1 MSVKNLVFTRI
12 DDRLI
17 HGQVCAAWLH
27 AYSNVEHILVIDD
40 KTREDPFMQE
50 MFSLLVPTGITI
62 KICSISEAVEILQK
76 GLGKPTMVIVKVPQT
91 IKSLIDAGI
100 NIDFVNI
107 GGMGMSAGR
116 KKFFQNIS
124 TSPDEDA
131 ILRELIKRGVRVEI
145 QIIPANK
152 KTDVASLLK

>member
-27 AYSNVEHILVIDD
+27 TYSNVEHILVIDD
-40 KTREDPFMQE
+40 KTRQDPFMQE

-62 KICSISEAVEILQK
+62 KICSIAEAVKTMQN
-76 GLGKPTMVIVKVPQT
+76 GLSKPTMVIVKVPQT
-91 IKSLIDAGI
+91 IKSLIDAGVD
-100 NIDFVNI
+100 IDFVNI

-116 KKFFQNIS
+116 KKFYQNIS
-124 TSPDEDA
+124 TSPEEDA
-131 ILRELIKRGVRVEI
+131 ILRELISRGVRVEI
-145 QIIPANK
+145 QIIPAYK
-152 KTDVASLLK
+152 QVDVATLLK